1 MQAMRMRR
9 MQRQDQT
16 RAAARAP
23 APWRATAG
31 GGLLALAAAIVT
43 MGPAGP
49 AAVPAHAVV
58 SSATLTDYTAFPPF
72 VGTAASGVT
81 LPRFLIAMS
90 RDEQLFYAA
99 YDGLQDL
106 DGDGRSDLGYKPA
119 VQYYGYFD
127 PDKCYAY
134 RRNTANL
141 RFGNGDVLSD
151 SNNWFFDPQAF
162 SPQDSLG
169 NYTRDCSGVAN
180 GRWSGN
186 YLNWAT
192 MTRLDLL
199 RKVLYGGRR
208 LVDEADITSGL
219 GVGNEVILE
228 GASIPPDSHSFARV
242 LQGPVI
248 EEVTPVSTGVNYLTS
263 CRSVY
268 RSQAG
273 RGGILSGSSTW
284 AYTYSASGIRIA
296 SAVFFA
302 RGNFPFWDFVAS
314 TTGRA
319 CYTGSLDLA
328 DFATDYP
335 GIYRDLGNPEEGSP
349 GDPNSVDDTARIGQ
363 VYLGVNNLN
372 TPSDAIDAT
381 YRAAVQVCV
390 ANLINADNNEN
401 CKQYPGAAGYKP
413 IGILQE
419 YGEAGLAEFGLFS
432 GSYSKSKTGGVLRK
446 RLRAF
451 DDEIEASGV
460 IRDVDLNAYPGDG
473 RIIWFLD
480 NLAVAGYSPGGHSA
494 SSFRPIP
501 RGMSFGN
508 YNCPTVF
515 ISNPS
520 QFLYPIYDDCLSW
533 GNPLGEIFYEAASYL
548 AGASA
553 LSAFDADDTNPPVD
567 RSAFGNPLMENRR
580 LHRVTYGNNDALMPA
595 IPPGSEDCRPM
606 NVLLINSGTVSQDGD
621 DLPTSRSFNNGGNGN
636 SLAFAETE
644 IVRATDDI
652 GTQENIA
659 GQYVV
664 GSNGVSADIDYACS
678 PKTVSQ
684 LSDVEGL
691 CPAAPT
697 LGGTYLMAGAAYY
710 AHITDLR
717 TDLQGDQTVNTVA
730 VDLRP
735 VLPELRIPIG
745 DPASATRQVLLQP
758 AYLNSNQQLD
768 DNPGFDPAIR
778 ISGTMTVRPT
788 GGRLVKFLPVV
799 DHELQADG
807 TYRGLYMV
815 GWEDS
820 IEGTDFDHDILGSLE
835 YVVDAAANT
844 IRVTTDILSESAGQ
858 GIHLFGFTIQG
869 TTQDGFHAYSGHT
882 AGATAFGPSEYD
894 NPVANVPSCGHN
906 RGGVDL
912 RGREVLVGVT
922 IDWGCRTMDAAV
934 GHTFAV
940 GSSTAQ
946 RLRTPLFYAAKYGGF
961 KDSNNNNRPDLVAE
975 WDTVDTLGNVG
986 ADGLPDNYIPVTNPT
1001 NIDATLRQALVQGG
1015 VTQRTASGTAAA
1027 LVANEREGLGA
1038 VFQALFEPERSDSLN
1053 PPLNPPVRWLGTLQ
1067 ALFVDVNSLFRE
1079 DSDQDGT
1086 LDDYQTDKVVVLF
1099 YDDAE
1104 GETRVRRFDSSQ
1116 PNTFESSSVEVVDL
1130 EELNA
1135 LWNAREHLN
1144 LVAASNFTASA
1155 NRVDYDDTN
1164 ITTAGSL
1171 RYIFTWI
1178 EDPSTANDIAD
1189 SNEVRPFTAV
1199 AFQGA
1204 RSEGSLDVGPYIDS
1218 GGVQVRDARQNAAAL
1233 VAYLRGEPAVAGQ
1246 RPRQLGYRSTDT
1258 SRVTQMLGDIVHSS
1272 PVAVAAPAEAY
1283 DLLANDATY
1292 TNFRRRW
1299 AQRRQVVYVGAND
1312 GMLHAFNAGFYNPAS
1327 DSFTTASASDPNA
1340 AARDLGEEIWAYV
1353 PRALHPYLKWLA
1365 DPNYTHGYYVD
1376 APPRVFDVKAF
1387 DTDSV
1392 HTDGWGTILVAGF
1405 RLGGGGPV
1413 PVPVDTQSDGLG
1425 AGNTDGD
1432 VADDRSFRSAFVVLD
1447 ITNPEDPPVLIAEL
1461 SDTTMGFTTARP
1473 VVVPVRGSSPT
1484 DRDRWFLVL
1493 GSGPDQRNGNIGGG
1507 ALASLYVYD
1516 IAVLLGSQGQT
1527 RSVSPERKINILT
1540 DFDHFVGGIT
1550 VADFDLDLRAEALY
1564 YGTLGSTRATAADPA
1579 KGALYRLQIGED
1591 TDPSSWGNP
1600 VELLDTDQ
1608 PIFAA
1613 PTLAV
1618 DEEGNRWVYAGSGR
1632 LLSDDDEATTPQE
1645 TLYGIID
1652 PNDPFA
1658 APGDPQT
1665 LLTRAL
1671 STLLDVSNA
1680 RVLTN
1685 GQVDSNGDGTLDETF
1700 NNMRARAIAA
1710 GGWRRDYRIGTGT
1723 TPAQRSLNSS
1733 TLLGSVLFNTAFS
1746 PPATATTAACASG
1759 GLGES
1764 EVLGLDFRSGLPQ
1777 PQGVFG
1783 TQTCAFAVCSD
1794 EVSEAL
1800 GTYNLG
1806 AGLASLPSLHLGQP
1820 GEDVPGRLTVV
1831 VQQST
1836 GEIQS
1841 VEALGLQPA
1850 DSGEVSW
1857 REYLE

>member
-1 MQAMRMRR
+1 
-9 MQRQDQT
+9 
-16 RAAARAP
+16 
-23 APWRATAG
+23 
-31 GGLLALAAAIVT
+31 
-43 MGPAGP
+43 
-49 AAVPAHAVV
+49 
-58 SSATLTDYTAFPPF
+58 
-72 VGTAASGVT
+72 
-81 LPRFLIAMS
+81 
-90 RDEQLFYAA
+90 
-99 YDGLQDL
+99 
-106 DGDGRSDLGYKPA
+106 
-119 VQYYGYFD
+119 
-127 PDKCYAY
+127 
-134 RRNTANL
+134 
-141 RFGNGDVLSD
+141 
-151 SNNWFFDPQAF
+151 
-162 SPQDSLG
+162 
-169 NYTRDCSGVAN
+169 
-180 GRWSGN
+180 
-186 YLNWAT
+186 
-192 MTRLDLL
+192 
-199 RKVLYGGRR
+199 
-208 LVDEADITSGL
+208 
-219 GVGNEVILE
+219 
-228 GASIPPDSHSFARV
+228 
-242 LQGPVI
+242 
-248 EEVTPVSTGVNYLTS
+248 
-263 CRSVY
+263 
-268 RSQAG
+268 
-273 RGGILSGSSTW
+273 
-284 AYTYSASGIRIA
+284 
-296 SAVFFA
+296 
-302 RGNFPFWDFVAS
+302 
-314 TTGRA
+314 
-319 CYTGSLDLA
+319 
-328 DFATDYP
+328 
-335 GIYRDLGNPEEGSP
+335 
-349 GDPNSVDDTARIGQ
+349 
-363 VYLGVNNLN
+363 
-372 TPSDAIDAT
+372 
-381 YRAAVQVCV
+381 
-390 ANLINADNNEN
+390 
-401 CKQYPGAAGYKP
+401 
-413 IGILQE
+413 
-419 YGEAGLAEFGLFS
+419 
-432 GSYSKSKTGGVLRK
+432 
-446 RLRAF
+446 
-451 DDEIEASGV
+451 
-460 IRDVDLNAYPGDG
+460 
-473 RIIWFLD
+473 
-480 NLAVAGYSPGGHSA
+480 
-494 SSFRPIP
+494 
-501 RGMSFGN
+501 
-508 YNCPTVF
+508 
-515 ISNPS
+515 
-520 QFLYPIYDDCLSW
+520 
-533 GNPLGEIFYEAASYL
+533 
-548 AGASA
+548 
-553 LSAFDADDTNPPVD
+553 
-567 RSAFGNPLMENRR
+567 
-580 LHRVTYGNNDALMPA
+580 
-595 IPPGSEDCRPM
+595 
-606 NVLLINSGTVSQDGD
+606 
-621 DLPTSRSFNNGGNGN
+621 
-636 SLAFAETE
+636 
-644 IVRATDDI
+644 
-652 GTQENIA
+652 
-659 GQYVV
+659 
-664 GSNGVSADIDYACS
+664 SNGVSADIDYACS
-678 PKTVSQ
+678 LKTVSR
-684 LSDVEGL
+684 LSDVRGL
-691 CPAAPT
+691 CPGAPT
-697 LGGTYLMAGAAYY
+697 LDGSYLMAGAAYY

-717 TDLQGDQTVNTVA
+717 TDLQGEQTVNTVA
-730 VDLRP
+730 LDLRP
-735 VLPELRIPIG
+735 PLPELRIPIG
-745 DPASATRQVLLQP
+745 DPATATQFVVLQP
-758 AYLNSNQQLD
+758 AHQSQNIRLD
-768 DNPGFDPAIR
+768 DSPGFDPNIR
-778 ISGTMTVRPT
+778 IPGTTEVRPS
-788 GGRLVKFLPVV
+788 GGRLVKFVV
-799 DHELQADG
+799 AKDHERRSDG
-807 TYRGLYMV
+807 TYEGLYLV

-820 IEGTDFDHDILGSLE
+820 IAGTDYDHDLLATIA
-835 YVVDAAANT
+835 YVVDAGAGT
-844 IRVTTDILSESAGQ
+844 IQVTTDVISQSVSAGNY
-858 GIHLFGFTIQG
+858 LVGFTIQG

-882 AGATAFGPSEYD
+882 VSRNLYGASSYD
-894 NPVANVPSCGHN
+894 NPVSGVPSCGYN

-912 RGREVLVGVT
+912 RGLNNAVPPRVR
-922 IDWGCRTMDAAV
+922 GCLARQAAV
-934 GHTFAV
+934 SHTFTV
-940 GSSTAQ
+940 GGGTVQ
-946 RLRTPLFYAAKYGGF
+946 TLRSPLYYAAKYGGF
-961 KDSNNNNRPDLVAE
+961 QDSNNNNRPDLVAE
-975 WDTVDTLGNVG
+975 WDTVDALGNAG
-986 ADGLPDNYIPVTNPT
+986 ADGLPDNYIPVTNPA
-1001 NIDATLRQALVQGG
+1001 NMAAGLRQALVQGG

-1038 VFQALFEPERSDSLN
+1038 VFQALFEPERSDNLSGAT
-1053 PPLNPPVRWLGTLQ
+1053 PPSATVRWLGTLQ
-1067 ALFVDVNSLFRE
+1067 ALFVDVNGLFRE

-1086 LDDYQTDKVVVLF
+1086 LDDYQTDKVVQLF
-1099 YDDAE
+1099 YDQAE

-1116 PNTFESSSVEVVDL
+1116 PNTFESSSVESVDL

-1164 ITTAGSL
+1164 ITTGGSL

-1246 RPRQLGYRSTDT
+1246 RPRQLAYRSTDT
-1258 SRVTQMLGDIVHSS
+1258 RRVTQMLGDIVHSS

-1353 PRALHPYLKWLA
+1353 PRALHPHLKWLA

-1432 VADDRSFRSAFVVLD
+1432 VADDRPFRSAFVVLD

-1516 IAVLLGSQGQT
+1516 ISVLLGSQGQT

-1700 NNMRARAIAA
+1700 SNMRARAIAA

-1746 PPATATTAACASG
+1746 PPATAVTAACGSG
-1759 GLGES
+1759 SGLGDS
-1764 EVLGLDFRSGLPQ
+1764 ELLGLDFRSGLPQ

-1794 EVSEAL
+1794 EISEAL

>member
-16 RAAARAP
+16 RAAARAQ

-49 AAVPAHAVV
+49 AAVPAHAVE

-106 DGDGRSDLGYKPA
+106 DGDGRPDLSYKPA

-134 RRNTANL
+134 RRNTANI
-141 RFGNGDVLSD
+141 RFGNGDIKSD
-151 SNNWFFDPQAF
+151 SNNWYFDPLAF

-199 RKVLYGGRR
+199 RKVLYGGKR
-208 LVDEADITSGL
+208 LVDEADITSGA
-219 GVGNEVILE
+219 GVGNEVILR
-228 GASIPPDSHSFARV
+228 GVPLPTDPHSYARV
-242 LQGPVI
+242 LSDSDVI
-248 EEVTPVSTGVNYLTS
+248 QDVTPLSTGVNTLTS
-263 CRSVY
+263 CRSVVSFGSSISRSEQAEYSNAFTAGRLAY
-268 RSQAG
+268 RSG
-273 RGGILSGSSTW
+273 MVL
-284 AYTYSASGIRIA
+284 
-296 SAVFFA
+296 FA

-314 TTGRA
+314 PTGNP
-319 CYTGSLDLA
+319 CYKGSLDLA
-328 DFATDYP
+328 NFATNHPVLYADLDSP
-335 GIYRDLGNPEEGSP
+335 GEGSP
-349 GDPNSVDDTARIGQ
+349 LGSGILTQIQIGQ
-363 VYLGVNNLN
+363 GQSDRAAIGQFLVGRNNLTN
-372 TPSDAIDAT
+372 PSSFGEAI
-381 YRAAVQVCV
+381 YNVHVQVCV
-390 ANLINADNNEN
+390 AALINADNNEN
-401 CKQYPGAAGYKP
+401 CRQYPGNGGYKP

-419 YGEAGLAEFGLFS
+419 YGEPGLAEFGLFS
-432 GSYSKSKTGGVLRK
+432 GSYANYQSGGVLRK
-446 RLRAF
+446 RLKPF

-460 IRDVDLNAYPGDG
+460 IGDVDLSAYPAEGK
-473 RIIWFLD
+473 IIWFLD
-480 NLAVAGYSPGGHSA
+480 NVIIA
-494 SSFRPIP
+494 SHAYTDNNVSVFLRE
-501 RGMSFGN
+501 RGR
-508 YNCPTVF
+508 YDCTQP
-515 ISNPS
+515 
-520 QFLYPIYDDCLSW
+520 FLYPLLWGGNNPCVSW
-533 GNPLGEIFYEAASYL
+533 GNPMGEVFYEAAAYL
-548 AGASA
+548 AGAPNA
-553 LSAFDADDTNPPVD
+553 LPAFDVDDTNVPASLSGV
-567 RSAFGNPLMENRR
+567 FQNNRMP
-580 LHRVTYGNNDALMPA
+580 RVSYGNNDGLMTA
-595 IPPGSEDCRPM
+595 IPPGSVDCQPL
-606 NVLLINSGTVSQDGD
+606 NVLLVNSGTVSVDGD
-621 DLPTSRSFNNGGNGN
+621 DLPSSRSFDNSGNGN
-636 SLAFAETE
+636 SLAFTATE
-644 IVRATDDI
+644 IVRATNDI
-652 GTQENIA
+652 GTQEGIA
-659 GQYVV
+659 GGQYVI
-664 GSNGVSADIDYACS
+664 GSSGTGINDYACS
-678 PKTVSQ
+678 LKTVSQ
-684 LSDVEGL
+684 LSDVRGL
-691 CPAAPT
+691 CPGSPT
-697 LGGTYLMAGAAYY
+697 LEGSYLMAGAAYY
-710 AHITDLR
+710 AHTTDLR
-717 TDLQGDQTVNTVA
+717 TDLQGEQTINTIA
-730 VDLRP
+730 LDLRP
-735 VLPELRIPIG
+735 PLPVLRIPIG
-745 DPASATRQVLLQP
+745 DHATATQFVVLQP
-758 AYLNSNQQLD
+758 AHQSQNIRLD
-768 DNPGFDPAIR
+768 DNPGFDPNIR
-778 ISGTMTVRPT
+778 IPGTTEVRPS
-788 GGRLVKFLPVV
+788 GGRLVKFVV
-799 DHELQADG
+799 AKDHERQPDG
-807 TYRGLYMV
+807 TYVGLYLV
-815 GWEDS
+815 GWEDTIS
-820 IEGTDFDHDILGSLE
+820 GTDYDHDLLATIE
-835 YVVDAAANT
+835 YVVDAGAGT
-844 IRVTTDILSESAGQ
+844 IQVTTDIISQTVGVGNYLV
-858 GIHLFGFTIQG
+858 GFTIQG

-882 AGATAFGPSEYD
+882 ISRNLYGASSYD
-894 NPVANVPSCGHN
+894 NPVAGVPSCGYN

-912 RGREVLVGVT
+912 RGLNNAVPPRVR
-922 IDWGCRTMDAAV
+922 GCLAQQAAV
-934 GHTFAV
+934 SHTFTV
-940 GSSTAQ
+940 GGGAAQ
-946 RLRTPLFYAAKYGGF
+946 TLRSPLYYAAKYGGF
-961 KDSNNNNRPDLVAE
+961 QDSNNNNRPDLVSE
-975 WDTVDTLGNVG
+975 WDTVDALGNAG
-986 ADGLPDNYIPVTNPT
+986 ADGLPDNYIPVTNPA
-1001 NIDATLRQALVQGG
+1001 NMAESLRQALVQGG
-1015 VTQRTASGTAAA
+1015 VDQRTASGTAAA

-1038 VFQALFEPERSDSLN
+1038 VFQALFEPERSDGLTPALAN
-1053 PPLNPPVRWLGTLQ
+1053 PVRWLGTLQ
-1067 ALFVDVNSLFRE
+1067 ALFVDVNGLFRE
-1079 DSDQDGT
+1079 DSDQDGA
-1086 LDDYQTDKVVVLF
+1086 LDNYQTDKVVQLF
-1099 YDDAE
+1099 YDNAE
-1104 GETRVRRFDSSQ
+1104 GATRVRRFDSSR

-1135 LWNAREHLN
+1135 LWNARAHLN
-1144 LVAASNFTASA
+1144 RVAAAGFSASA
-1155 NRVDYDDTN
+1155 NRVYNDLN
-1164 ITTAGSL
+1164 INNAGSL

-1178 EDPSTANDIAD
+1178 EDPATADDIAD
-1189 SNEVRPFTAV
+1189 SNEIRPFTAV

-1204 RSEGSLDVGPYIDS
+1204 RSEGSLDMGPYVDS
-1218 GGVQVRDARQNAAAL
+1218 SGVQVRDARQNAATL
-1233 VAYLRGEPAVAGQ
+1233 VAYLRGAPAAPGQ
-1246 RPRQLGYRSTDT
+1246 RPRQLAYRSTDA

-1327 DSFTTASASDPNA
+1327 DSFTTASANNA
-1340 AARDLGEEIWAYV
+1340 NATARDLGEEIWAYV
-1353 PRALHPYLKWLA
+1353 PRALHPHLKWLA
-1365 DPNYTHGYYVD
+1365 DENYTHGYYVD

-1405 RLGGGGPV
+1405 RLGGGGAV

-1425 AGNTDGD
+1425 ASNTDND
-1432 VADDRSFRSAFVVLD
+1432 PADDRLFRSAFVVLD

-1461 SDTTMGFTTARP
+1461 SAATMGFTTARP

-1507 ALASLYVYD
+1507 AVASLYVYD
-1516 IAVLLGSQGQT
+1516 IAVLLGEQGQT
-1527 RSVSPERKINILT
+1527 RSIAPVRRIDIAT
-1540 DFDHFVGGIT
+1540 DVDHFVGGIT

-1564 YGTLGSTRATAADPA
+1564 YGTLGSTRAAVTDPA

-1591 TDPSSWGNP
+1591 TDPSNWGAP
-1600 VELLDTDQ
+1600 VELLDADQ
-1608 PIFAA
+1608 PLFAA

-1618 DEEGNRWVYAGSGR
+1618 DEDGNHWVYAGSGR
-1632 LLSDDDEATTPQE
+1632 LLSDDDEATTTQE
-1645 TLYGIID
+1645 ALYGIID

-1658 APGDPQT
+1658 APGDSQT
-1665 LLTRAL
+1665 LLTRSL
-1671 STLLDVSNA
+1671 TGLLDVSNA

-1700 NNMRARAIAA
+1700 SNMRARAIAA
-1710 GGWRRDYRIGTGT
+1710 GGWRRNYRLGTGT

-1746 PPATATTAACASG
+1746 PPATASTAVCVSG
-1759 GLGES
+1759 SGLGNS
-1764 EVLGLDFRSGLPQ
+1764 ELLGLDFRSGLPQ

-1783 TQTCAFAVCSD
+1783 TQACAFAVCSE

>member
-23 APWRATAG
+23 AAWRATAG

-81 LPRFLIAMS
+81 LPRFLISMS

-106 DGDGRSDLGYKPA
+106 DEDGRPDLTYKPA

-127 PDKCYAY
+127 PDKCYGY

-141 RFGNGDVLSD
+141 RFGNGVVQSD
-151 SNNWFFDPQAF
+151 SNNWFFDPVAF
-162 SPQDSLG
+162 SPRDSLG

-199 RKVLYGGRR
+199 RKVLYGGKR
-208 LVDEADITSGL
+208 LVDEADITTGA
-219 GVGNEVILE
+219 GVGNEVILRGE
-228 GASIPPDSHSFARV
+228 PLPTDPHSYARV
-242 LQGPVI
+242 LSGSDVI
-248 EEVTPVSTGVNYLTS
+248 QDVTPLGAGVDTLTS
-263 CRSVY
+263 CRTSSAINSAIL
-268 RSQAG
+268 RSERWGYDFTFTAG
-273 RGGILSGSSTW
+273 RT
-284 AYTYSASGIRIA
+284 AYRAAT
-296 SAVFFA
+296 VVFA

-314 TTGRA
+314 PTGNP
-319 CYTGSLDLA
+319 CYKGSLDLA
-328 DFATDYP
+328 NFATNYP
-335 GIYRDLGNPEEGSP
+335 VLYAALDSPGEGSP
-349 GDPNSVDDTARIGQ
+349 LGAGGFV
-363 VYLGVNNLN
+363 LGVNPPLD
-372 TPSDAIDAT
+372 TPAIRQYLVGRNSLTSPNDLIESF
-381 YRAAVQVCV
+381 YNVHVQVCV
-390 ANLINADNNEN
+390 AALINADNNEN
-401 CKQYPGAAGYKP
+401 CKQYPGNGGYKP
-413 IGILQE
+413 IGVLQE
-419 YGEAGLAEFGLFS
+419 YGEPGLAEFGLFT
-432 GSYSKSKTGGVLRK
+432 GSYVNYKSGGVLRK
-446 RLRAF
+446 RLKPF

-460 IRDVDLNAYPGDG
+460 ISDVDLSAYPTDG

-480 NLAVAGYSPGGHSA
+480 NVIIASFVMTDTALSNIAIDRGRYSCVQP
-494 SSFRPIP
+494 
-501 RGMSFGN
+501 
-508 YNCPTVF
+508 
-515 ISNPS
+515 
-520 QFLYPIYDDCLSW
+520 FLYPLLSDASNPCVSW
-533 GNPLGEIFYEAASYL
+533 GNPMGEIFYESAAYL
-548 AGASA
+548 AGVPSV
-553 LSAFDADDTNPPVD
+553 LSAFDADDTNPP
-567 RSAFGNPLMENRR
+567 STLSSFQNNRMP
-580 LHRVTYGNNDALMPA
+580 RVSYGNNATLMTA
-595 IPPGSEDCRPM
+595 IQPGSTDCQPL
-606 NVLLINSGTVSQDGD
+606 NVLLVNSGTVSVDGD
-621 DLPTSRSFNNGGNGN
+621 DLPTSRSFNNSGNGN
-636 SLAFAETE
+636 SLAFTETE

-652 GTQENIA
+652 AAQEGIGG

-678 PKTVSQ
+678 LKTVSQ
-684 LSDVEGL
+684 LSDVRGL
-691 CPAAPT
+691 CPGAPT
-697 LGGTYLMAGAAYY
+697 LEGSYLMAGAAYY

-730 VDLRP
+730 LDLRP
-735 VLPELRIPIG
+735 PLPELRIPIG
-745 DPASATRQVLLQP
+745 DPATATQFVVLQP
-758 AYLNSNQQLD
+758 AHQSQDGSLD
-768 DNPGFDPAIR
+768 NNPGFDPNIR
-778 ISGTMTVRPT
+778 IPGTTEVRPS
-788 GGRLVKFLPVV
+788 GGRLVKFVV
-799 DHELQADG
+799 AKDHERRSDG
-807 TYRGLYMV
+807 AYEGLYLV
-815 GWEDS
+815 GWEDT
-820 IEGTDFDHDILGSLE
+820 IAGTDYDHDLLTTLA
-835 YVVDAAANT
+835 YVVDASAGT
-844 IRVTTDILSESAGQ
+844 IQVTTDVISHSVGRGNYLV
-858 GIHLFGFTIQG
+858 GFTIQG

-882 AGATAFGPSEYD
+882 VSRNLYGASSYD
-894 NPVANVPSCGHN
+894 NPVSGVPSCGYN

-912 RGREVLVGVT
+912 RGLNNAVPPRVR
-922 IDWGCRTMDAAV
+922 GCLARQAAV
-934 GHTFAV
+934 SHTFTV
-940 GSSTAQ
+940 GGGTVQ
-946 RLRTPLFYAAKYGGF
+946 TLRSPLYYAAKYGGF
-961 KDSNNNNRPDLVAE
+961 QDSNNNNQPDLVAE
-975 WDTVDTLGNVG
+975 WDTVDALGNAG
-986 ADGLPDNYIPVTNPT
+986 ADGLPDNYIPVTNPA
-1001 NIDATLRQALVQGG
+1001 NMAASLRQALVQGG

-1038 VFQALFEPERSDSLN
+1038 VFQALFEPERSDNLSGAT
-1053 PPLNPPVRWLGTLQ
+1053 PPSATVRWLGTLQ
-1067 ALFVDVNSLFRE
+1067 ALFVDVNGLFRE

-1086 LDDYQTDKVVVLF
+1086 LDDYQTDKVVQLF
-1099 YDDAE
+1099 YDQAE

-1116 PNTFESSSVEVVDL
+1116 ANTFESSSVESVDL

-1246 RPRQLGYRSTDT
+1246 RPRQLAYRSTDT
-1258 SRVTQMLGDIVHSS
+1258 RRVTQMLGDIVHSS

-1340 AARDLGEEIWAYV
+1340 AARALGEEIWAYV
-1353 PRALHPYLKWLA
+1353 PRALHPHLKWLA

-1432 VADDRSFRSAFVVLD
+1432 VADDRPFRSAFVVLD

-1516 IAVLLGSQGQT
+1516 ISVLLGSQGQT

-1608 PIFAA
+1608 PVFAA

-1746 PPATATTAACASG
+1746 PPATATTAACTSG
-1759 GLGES
+1759 SGLGDS
-1764 EVLGLDFRSGLPQ
+1764 ELLGLDFRSGLPQ